1 MSRIQAYGAAVL
13 ALIALTPGVSHA
25 QGRGAYP
32 PSSTTP
38 QLTFRGFGDVGV
50 TVFSATQ
57 SFKAILGRP
66 AGPLFGGGL
75 ELGLPKHLFLSV
87 GASRFRR
94 TGHRVFAFKGE
105 VFELNEPAIITITP
119 LEITAGYRFTG
130 SAQPGTRAGA
140 PSKLI
145 PYVGGGV
152 GWHKYMET
160 SAHST
165 EADDAHETFAGYQ
178 VVGGLEM
185 PLQKWM
191 ALAAEAQFASVPNAL
206 GQDPNGVSSVYN
218 EHDLG
223 GFTVRVKVV
232 VGR

>member
-1 MSRIQAYGAAVL
+1 MSRVRAHGAAVL
-13 ALIALTPGVSHA
+13 ALIVLTPSSAHA

-32 PSSTTP
+32 PPSTTS

-57 SFKAILGRP
+57 SFRAILGRP
-66 AGPLFGGGL
+66 AGPLFGGGV
-75 ELGLPKHLFLSV
+75 ELGLSKHLFVSV
-87 GASRFRR
+87 AASRFRR
-94 TGHRVFAFKGE
+94 TGHRVFAFQGQ
-105 VFELNEPAIITITP
+105 VFDLNEPATITITP
-119 LEITAGYRFTG
+119 LEITAGYRYTG
-130 SAQPGTRAGA
+130 LGQPATRAA
-140 PSKLI
+140 ALAKLI

-165 EADDAHETFAGYQ
+165 DADDVHATFTGYQ
-178 VVGGLEM
+178 MVGGLEM
-185 PLQKWM
+185 PLQNWM

-218 EHDLG
+218 EHNLG
-223 GFTVRVKVV
+223 GFTFRVKVA

>member
-1 MSRIQAYGAAVL
+1 MSRVHAYGAAVL
-13 ALIALTPGVSHA
+13 ALIVLTPSASHA

-94 TGHRVFAFKGE
+94 TGHRVFAFQGK
-105 VFELNEPAIITITP
+105 VFDLNEPATITITP
-119 LEITAGYRFTG
+119 LEITAGYRYTG
-130 SAQPGTRAGA
+130 PAQPATRTAA
-140 PSKLI
+140 HAKLI

-152 GWHKYMET
+152 GWHKYTET

-165 EADDAHETFAGYQ
+165 DADDAHATFTGYQ

>member
-1 MSRIQAYGAAVL
+1 MSRAQAYCAAVL
-13 ALIALTPGVSHA
+13 VLIVLTPSAAPA

-32 PSSTTP
+32 PFSTTP

-57 SFKAILGRP
+57 SFRAILGRP

-94 TGHRVFAFKGE
+94 TGHRVFAFQGT
-105 VFELNEPAIITITP
+105 VFNLNEPATITVTP
-119 LEITAGYRFTG
+119 LEITVGYRYTG
-130 SAQPGTRAGA
+130 PAQPATRAA
-140 PSKLI
+140 ASTKLI

-152 GWHKYMET
+152 GWHKYTET
-160 SAHST
+160 SAHSSD
-165 EADDAHETFAGYQ
+165 ADDVHATFAGYQ
-178 VVGGLEM
+178 VVGGVET

-206 GQDPNGVSSVYN
+206 GQDLSGVSNVYD
-218 EHDLG
+218 EHNLG
-223 GFTVRVKVV
+223 GFTIRVKVV

>member
-1 MSRIQAYGAAVL
+1 VSRVRLYAVAVL
-13 ALIALTPGVSHA
+13 ILGVLTPTTSPA
-25 QGRGAYP
+25 QVRRPQTP
-32 PSSTTP
+32 PSTP
-38 QLTFRGFGDVGV
+38 GQLTFRGFGDVGV

-94 TGHRVFAFKGE
+94 TGHRVFAFQGT
-105 VFELNEPAIITITP
+105 VFDLNEPATITITP
-119 LEITAGYRFTG
+119 LEITAGYRYTG
-130 SAQPGTRAGA
+130 PAQPARRAAA
-140 PSKLI
+140 PAKLI

-152 GWHKYMET
+152 GWHKYTET

-165 EADDAHETFAGYQ
+165 DADDVHATFTGYQ

-218 EHDLG
+218 ERDLG